1 MCSSDLLRWF
11 KDGIDAIMQAYADI
25 GMRATVAAT
34 YTDLNFPGSLP
45 LELVPGAVE
54 ALKPRKIAEAADI
67 FPQVDAFVAR
77 WRGRNP
83 LLEPAAGPSSLPR
96 CSTELFEASVDFIKS
111 RGLRMQTHLLSAKS
125 QVFVGLK
132 RYGGSTV
139 EFLKRIGCLEDWAS
153 FAHSIWLDPAEV
165 RLMAGSAATV
175 VHNPISNAKLGVG
188 IAPIVELRRAGGKVA
203 IGSDGSSSADGQ
215 NMFETVKAAATVHR
229 HNHRY
234 EDWILAEDALEM
246 CWRGGASVLGQ
257 SVGRLAAGYAADL
270 VLLGTRHL
278 FITPKEQ
285 LAGQIVHSE
294 LGQSVD
300 TVIIGG
306 EIVFANGRF
315 TRINEDAIHAE
326 AQEILSRVYSGM
338 AERERRFAEM
348 YPVYRD
354 IERAVTAAQLPFTR
368 YCG

>member
-153 FAHSIWLDPAEV
+153 FAHSIWLDRKST
-165 RLMAGSAATV
+165 RL
-175 VHNPISNAKLGVG
+175 N
-188 IAPIVELRRAGGKVA
+188 
-203 IGSDGSSSADGQ
+203 SS
-215 NMFETVKAAATVHR
+215 H
-229 HNHRY
+229 
-234 EDWILAEDALEM
+234 
-246 CWRGGASVLGQ
+246 
-257 SVGRLAAGYAADL
+257 
-270 VLLGTRHL
+270 
-278 FITPKEQ
+278 
-285 LAGQIVHSE
+285 
-294 LGQSVD
+294 
-300 TVIIGG
+300 
-306 EIVFANGRF
+306 
-315 TRINEDAIHAE
+315 
-326 AQEILSRVYSGM
+326 
-338 AERERRFAEM
+338 
-348 YPVYRD
+348 
-354 IERAVTAAQLPFTR
+354 
-368 YCG
+368 